1 MVKVNDMNKIDKK
14 ELILALVIIVL
25 AVLATDPFMVFM
37 PSMFQMMMSALLLVA
52 FLIFSAFFWKED
64 VQDERE
70 ELHRLRSGKAGFF
83 VGALVLIIGIIV
95 QAFSHNIDSWLVVAL
110 VAMVAAKAISL
121 YKSRNNN

>member
-1 MVKVNDMNKIDKK
+1 MNKIDKK